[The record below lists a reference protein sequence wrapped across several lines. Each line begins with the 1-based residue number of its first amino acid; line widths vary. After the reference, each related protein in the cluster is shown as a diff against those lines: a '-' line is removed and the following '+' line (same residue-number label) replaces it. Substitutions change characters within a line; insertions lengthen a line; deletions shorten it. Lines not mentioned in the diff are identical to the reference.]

1 LDLPV
6 TLVGFAGQIEWD
18 LPVILNW
25 ISRSFSVG
33 LSNFTPIA
41 GINFHQLAKLPE
53 TYVLAD
59 SFFLDKFSK
68 HSLSPFF

>member
-1 LDLPV
+1 LLV

-33 LSNFTPIA
+33 LSRI
-41 GINFHQLAKLPE
+41 IPE
-53 TYVLAD
+53 RIVNISKEAQQEVARRTYRGMFWL
-59 SFFLDKFSK
+59 SF
-68 HSLSPFF
+68 